1 MHHDPEKSLP
11 QRRKDAK
18 NCRKELHFFAFPL
31 RLCVFAVCSGV
42 LTMNGISIGRAD
54 FAAIAQWVKPGA
66 RVLDLGC
73 GDGVLFKYLKRER
86 AISGYGVE
94 IDDANVLACVKNG
107 VNVIQRNLE
116 RGLREF
122 DDQSFDYVIL
132 SQTLQAMRNGE
143 RILHEMLRVGR
154 EGIVTFPN
162 FGYWRNRVHVLRGR
176 MPVSDSLPYQ
186 WFDTPNI
193 HLCTLDDF
201 EQFCSERNVRI
212 IERKV
217 LTGGRAVD
225 LMPNLLGALA
235 IYHFGAG

>member
-1 MHHDPEKSLP
+1 
-11 QRRKDAK
+11 
-18 NCRKELHFFAFPL
+18 
-31 RLCVFAVCSGV
+31 
-42 LTMNGISIGRAD
+42 MNGISIDRAD

-73 GDGVLFKYLKRER
+73 GDGALLNYLTRER
-86 AISGYGVE
+86 DISGYGVE
-94 IDDANVLACVKNG
+94 LDDSNVLACVKNG

-132 SQTLQAMRNGE
+132 SQTLQAMRNGD
-143 RILHEMLRVGR
+143 RIIREMLRVGR
-154 EGIVTFPN
+154 EGILTFPN
-162 FGYWRNRVHVLRGR
+162 FGYWRNRLHVLSGR
-176 MPVSDSLPYQ
+176 MPVSENLPHQ

-201 EQFCSERNVRI
+201 ELFCTERHIRI
-212 IERKV
+212 LERKV
-217 LTGGRAVD
+217 LTDGKS
-225 LMPNLLGALA
+225 LNLLPNLLGALA